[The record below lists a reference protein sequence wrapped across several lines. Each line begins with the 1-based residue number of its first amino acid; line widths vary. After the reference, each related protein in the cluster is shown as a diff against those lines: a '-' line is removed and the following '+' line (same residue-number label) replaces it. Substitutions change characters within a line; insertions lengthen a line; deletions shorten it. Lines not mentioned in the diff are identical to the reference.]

1 MEFANVEETYKG
13 RVIWWLLEKKRVLGA
28 YYDVINGMH
37 VELWRWNHGTN
48 VKVVGGE
55 WTINFLGFM
64 SSPILKTLGGTNVKV
79 VGGKQYK
86 FLRNLNIH
94 NKTEL

>member
-1 MEFANVEETYKG
+1 
-13 RVIWWLLEKKRVLGA
+13 
-28 YYDVINGMH
+28 
-37 VELWRWNHGTN
+37 
-48 VKVVGGE
+48 
-55 WTINFLGFM
+55 M